1 LSPRPLIKAKA
12 IKADFAAALT
22 LAKTG
27 EPDYLPGR
35 CGPRH
40 SAPQPSGTAKKQN
53 AAESGKRADSSSAPD

>member
-22 LAKTG
+22 LSKTG
-27 EPDYLPGR
+27 EADYLPGW

-40 SAPQPSGTAKKQN
+40 TAPQPSGT
-53 AAESGKRADSSSAPD
+53 